1 MNVNDLRSSPKE
13 YRKTEKYIK
22 RIYSHYFCMPNHRE
36 QTYVPVDGRNLVIDK
51 KYFILRQ
58 NLFILVSYKIHL
70 SYSGSDV

>member
-1 MNVNDLRSSPKE
+1 
-13 YRKTEKYIK
+13 
-22 RIYSHYFCMPNHRE
+22 MPNHRE

-70 SYSGSDV
+70 SYWGSDV